1 MAPSLEAVLHMADQL
16 PPLDQARLIEHLSR
30 RLALAARTASP
41 TTQPG
46 TAAWAR
52 FFAVSDD
59 IRATHPDANSAARLE
74 ADRRERDTM
83 LGGQHGADDV
93 HP

>member
-1 MAPSLEAVLHMADQL
+1 MAVSLEAVLHMADQL

-30 RLALAARTASP
+30 RLALAASTPPPAAQTSP
-41 TTQPG
+41 D
-46 TAAWAR
+46 AWAR

-59 IRATHPDANSAARLE
+59 IRATHPEANPAARLE

>member
-1 MAPSLEAVLHMADQL
+1 MTVSLEAVLHMADQL

-30 RLALAARTASP
+30 RLALAASTPTAQS
-41 TTQPG
+41 G
-46 TAAWAR
+46 TDAWAR

-59 IRATHPDANSAARLE
+59 IRATHPAANPAARLE
-74 ADRRERDTM
+74 ADRRKRDTM
-83 LGGQHGADDV
+83 LGGPHGADDV